1 MTARIDEICPTDV
14 GAEYIKLTLVNADE
28 NLLAHV
34 PFQVAV
40 DYSSAGDIGV
50 ALPLEL
56 VLQGPIAG
64 QRIRRKFTRSAPNNL
79 LLTPTTGGRH
89 FILLR
94 ELFHNRWQGQLFV
107 DVQGDDLQISE
118 DR

>member
-1 MTARIDEICPTDV
+1 MTARIDEICPPDV
-14 GAEYIKLTLVNADE
+14 GAMKLKLTLDNPDAE
-28 NLLAHV
+28 LLAHV
-34 PFQVAV
+34 PFQVNV
-40 DYSSAGDIGV
+40 DYSGAGQVGV

-64 QRIRRKFTRSAPNNL
+64 QRKRRLFTRSRPSNL
-79 LLTPTTGGRH
+79 LLTPDTGGRH

-107 DVQGDDLQISE
+107 DVQGEDLQVSE